1 MASFLDNLI
10 IFSKSDSG
18 AVVFSVLF
26 LLVVIAL
33 LVGLVFLFRFF
44 VRRFATDNAY
54 FNHQVFLIRLPKEK
68 PQDENKDF
76 SLQQMREE
84 IARGETIFASIGGL
98 KAQRGF
104 TAWLLGRN
112 DHFAFEIVANHHKI
126 AFYAVAHGLCRG
138 IWNSRLRLIIR
149 KR

>member
-76 SLQQMREE
+76 LCSRCVRKLPEE
-84 IARGETIFASIGGL
+84 KQFLPVSAA
-98 KAQRGF
+98 
-104 TAWLLGRN
+104 
-112 DHFAFEIVANHHKI
+112 
-126 AFYAVAHGLCRG
+126 
-138 IWNSRLRLIIR
+138 
-149 KR
+149 